1 MSTKRRNDEAR
12 EAAQRRNK
20 AARSRADA
28 DPAAVADHATGANM
42 ANLDARL
49 AEWPMLGVD
58 PGELAT
64 ARRYRLAG
72 AAAGDAGQDLDPDE
86 TAAAD
91 EWEALPAGVQAER
104 RAAAERLGAAAE
116 ANQTAAWRAMTAP
129 RPGGAVGT
137 A

>member
-42 ANLDARL
+42 ANLNARL
-49 AEWPMLGVD
+49 AEWPVPGGVA

-72 AAAGDAGQDLDPDE
+72 DAAGDAGQDLDPDE

-91 EWEALPAGVQAER
+91 QWATLTRFGVQMPSGALLAATPTATPR
-104 RAAAERLGAAAE
+104 RR
-116 ANQTAAWRAMTAP
+116 T
-129 RPGGAVGT
+129 RPPNGT
-137 A
+137 P